1 MSENVRTR
9 KRARDI
15 AIKIADQ
22 IEDEKQGVDPE
33 DLTPLVPVDAETSNQ
48 PRKPWARRAALTARR
63 RMEVWEDGIGPSEA
77 QDCMESTA
85 MLILEHANFDSE
97 PLILFYFPT
106 SLFSLI
112 EVLQGSSAA
121 ALQVLGDIGGRCIQ
135 NLGRSLK
142 VLNETHHGKMTAEVC
157 GTFVF

>member
-33 DLTPLVPVDAETSNQ
+33 DLAPLVPVDAATSNQ

-63 RMEVWEDGIGPSEA
+63 RMEVWEDAIGSAEA
-77 QDCMESTA
+77 HDCMESTA
-85 MLILEHANFDSE
+85 MLVLEHANFDSE
-97 PLILFYFPT
+97 LSFDLYGFLRSWLMPCARLERSGSASARRYRWPLYTEFRALFEDSERDTPG
-106 SLFSLI
+106 
-112 EVLQGSSAA
+112 ENDCRG
-121 ALQVLGDIGGRCIQ
+121 
-135 NLGRSLK
+135 
-142 VLNETHHGKMTAEVC
+142 M
-157 GTFVF
+157 

>member
-33 DLTPLVPVDAETSNQ
+33 DLAPLVPVESAASTQ
-48 PRKPWARRAALTARR
+48 PRKPWARRAALTSRR
-63 RMEVWEDGIGPSEA
+63 RVEVLEDVVGPAEA
-77 QDCMESTA
+77 QDCMEQTA

-97 PLILFYFPT
+97 WVHVGWDCNLIVGVRF
-106 SLFSLI
+106 
-112 EVLQGSSAA
+112 ECGCSSGFWGYWWT
-121 ALQVLGDIGGRCIQ
+121 VYTKLGQRVE
-135 NLGRSLK
+135 S
-142 VLNETHHGKMTAEVC
+142 VE
-157 GTFVF
+157 

>member
-33 DLTPLVPVDAETSNQ
+33 DLAPLVPVDAATSNQ
-48 PRKPWARRAALTARR
+48 PRKPWARRAALTPRR
-63 RMEVWEDGIGPSEA
+63 RMDVWEDAIGPAEA

-85 MLILEHANFDSE
+85 MLILEHANFDSARCFICAF
-97 PLILFYFPT
+97 LADA
-106 SLFSLI
+106 
-112 EVLQGSSAA
+112 VCQ
-121 ALQVLGDIGGRCIQ
+121 ALVQRPCRYWVTLVVVVYRI
-135 NLGRSLK
+135 
-142 VLNETHHGKMTAEVC
+142 
-157 GTFVF
+157 